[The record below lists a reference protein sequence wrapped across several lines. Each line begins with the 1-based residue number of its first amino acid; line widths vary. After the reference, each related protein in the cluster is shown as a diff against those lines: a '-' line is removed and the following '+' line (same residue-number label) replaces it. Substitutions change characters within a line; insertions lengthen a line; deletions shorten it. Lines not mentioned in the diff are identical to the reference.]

1 MEARKITQTVVEGL
15 SSSGRDEFLWDTKL
29 SGFGVKVSAGGKR
42 SYVYQFR
49 LGGRKGT
56 ARRVTIGEHANPL
69 DASKAR
75 KRAEELALLVSKGID
90 PVAAAAE
97 ARRLN
102 VDLAFPA
109 YADKFIESC
118 EGDGWRKLVSGTLKN
133 HVVPHLKKKS
143 LPQVRKSDITDVLD
157 RLPAKQAALKRNTF
171 AVLRRLFSWAVGRGD
186 IERSPF
192 DGMEVPPPVPARDR
206 VLSDEEM
213 AVIWTAAAK
222 AGSLFGPIVRLLIA
236 TGQRREEVTQMD
248 WSEVKRSEALWRL
261 PKERA
266 KNNVAHVVPLNKLA
280 IGALDSIAR
289 GEKWPRSGAV
299 FMTSG
304 KGPFTAHARGKMRL
318 DKQAEL
324 LAKKPLALWRL
335 HDLRRTMATNFQRLG
350 VRFEVTEAALNHV
363 GVSRVGVA
371 AVYQR
376 HDWLAEKTEAF
387 AAWAMHLETVFAAA
401 SAEGATTAELARK

>member
-1 MEARKITQTVVEGL
+1 MEARKITQAVVDGL

-56 ARRVTIGEHANPL
+56 ARRITLGEHGNPL
-69 DASKAR
+69 NANKAR
-75 KRAEELALLVSKGID
+75 KRAESFALLVSQGID
-90 PVAAAAE
+90 PVTAAAE
-97 ARRLN
+97 AKRLT

-109 YADKFIESC
+109 YAEKFIASC

-133 HVVPHLKKKS
+133 HVIPHLKKKS
-143 LPQVRKSDITDVLD
+143 LPQIRKSDITDVLD
-157 RLPAKQAALKRNTF
+157 RLPPKQAALKRNTF

-186 IERSPF
+186 IEHSPI

-206 VLSDEEM
+206 VLTDEEM
-213 AVIWTAAAK
+213 AIVWITAAS
-222 AGSLFGPIVRLLIA
+222 AGSLFGPIVRLLMA

-248 WSEVKRSEALWRL
+248 WSEVQRSEAIWQL

-266 KNNVAHVVPLNKLA
+266 KNNVAHVVPLNNLA
-280 IGALDSIAR
+280 IEVLDRVAR

-304 KGPFTAHARGKMRL
+304 KGPFTAHARGKKRL
-318 DKQAEL
+318 DEKAAE
-324 LAKKPLALWRL
+324 LAKKPLRPWRL

-350 VRFEVTEAALNHV
+350 VRFEVTESALNHV

-376 HDWLAEKTEAF
+376 HDWLAEKVEAF
-387 AAWAMHLETVFAAA
+387 AAWGKPPLRVVDDALDLKLND
-401 SAEGATTAELARK
+401 SR

>member
-1 MEARKITQTVVEGL
+1 MEARKITQTVVDGL
-15 SSSGRDEFLWDTKL
+15 VSSGRDEFLWDTKL

-56 ARRVTIGEHANPL
+56 ARRITLGEHGNPL
-69 DASKAR
+69 DANKAR
-75 KRAEELALLVSKGID
+75 KRAEEFALLVSQGID

-97 ARRLN
+97 AKRIT

-109 YADKFIESC
+109 YAEKFVESC
-118 EGDGWRKLVSGTLKN
+118 ENEGWRKLVGGVLKN

-143 LPQVRKSDITDVLD
+143 LPQIRKNDITEVLD
-157 RLPAKQAALKRNTF
+157 RLPQRQAALKRNAF

-192 DGMEVPPPVPARDR
+192 DGMEAPPAVPARDR
-206 VLSDEEM
+206 VLTDEEL
-213 AVIWTAAAK
+213 ATIWTAAAN

-266 KNNVAHVVPLNKLA
+266 KNSVAHVVPLNKQA
-280 IGALDSIAR
+280 VEVLDRVAR

-304 KGPFTAHARGKMRL
+304 KGPFTAHARGKKRL
-318 DKQAEL
+318 DKNAGV
-324 LAKKPLALWRL
+324 LAKKPLAEWRL

-371 AVYQR
+371 GVYQR
-376 HDWLAEKTEAF
+376 HDWLAEKQAAF
-387 AAWAMHLETVFAAA
+387 AAWSDHLNAII
-401 SAEGATTAELARK
+401 EGRK

>member
-1 MEARKITQTVVEGL
+1 MQARKITQTVVDGL
-15 SSSGRDEFLWDTKL
+15 TSSGRDEFLWDTKL

-56 ARRVTIGEHANPL
+56 ARRITLGEHGNPL
-69 DASKAR
+69 NATEAR
-75 KRAEELALLVSKGID
+75 KRAESFALLVSQGID

-97 ARRLN
+97 AKRLT

-118 EGDGWRKLVSGTLKN
+118 EGDGWRKLVSGTLKK

-143 LPQVRKSDITDVLD
+143 LPQIRKSDITDVLD

-186 IERSPF
+186 LERSPF
-192 DGMEVPPPVPARDR
+192 DGMEAPPPVPARDR
-206 VLSDEEM
+206 VLTDDEI
-213 AVIWTAAAK
+213 ATIWIASEK
-222 AGSLFGPIVRLLIA
+222 AGSLFGPIVRLLMA

-248 WSEVKRSEALWRL
+248 WSEVKRSEALWQL
-261 PKERA
+261 PRERA
-266 KNNVAHVVPLNKLA
+266 KNNVAHVVPLNRLA
-280 IGALDSIAR
+280 IEVLDRMAR

-304 KGPFTAHARGKMRL
+304 KGPFTAHARGKNRL
-318 DKQAEL
+318 DEQAAV
-324 LAKKPLALWRL
+324 LAGKPLAKWRL

-350 VRFEVTEAALNHV
+350 VRFEVTESALNHV

-376 HDWLAEKTEAF
+376 HDWLEEKVEAF
-387 AAWAMHLETVFAAA
+387 AAWGKHIEAVLEKA
-401 SAEGATTAELARK
+401 SKANEMAEK

>member
-1 MEARKITQTVVEGL
+1 MEARKITQTVVDGL
-15 SSSGRDEFLWDTKL
+15 SASGRDEFLWDTKL
-29 SGFGVKVSAGGKR
+29 SGFGVKLSAGGKR

-56 ARRVTIGEHANPL
+56 ARRITIGEHGNPL
-69 DASKAR
+69 NAAKAR
-75 KRAEELALLVSKGID
+75 ERAEEYALLVSRGID
-90 PVAAAAE
+90 PVAVAADE
-97 ARRLN
+97 RRVA
-102 VDLAFPA
+102 VDLAFPV
-109 YADKFIESC
+109 YAEKFIESC
-118 EGDGWRKLVSGTLKN
+118 EGAGWHKLVRGTLKN
-133 HVVPHLKKKS
+133 HVIPHLKKKS
-143 LPQVRKSDITDVLD
+143 LPHIRKSDITDVLD
-157 RLPAKQAALKRNTF
+157 RLPSKQAALKRNTF

-192 DGMEVPPPVPARDR
+192 EGMEVPPPVAARDR
-206 VLSDEEM
+206 VLTDNEI
-213 AVIWTAAAK
+213 AVIWEAAAK

-266 KNNVAHVVPLNKLA
+266 KNNVAHVVPLSKLA
-280 IGALDSIAR
+280 IGVLDRIAR

-304 KGPFTAHARGKMRL
+304 KGPFTAHARGKKRL
-318 DKQAEL
+318 DKEAGL
-324 LAKKPLALWRL
+324 LAKKPIALWRL

-350 VRFEVTEAALNHV
+350 VRFEVTESALNHV

-376 HDWLAEKTEAF
+376 HDWLSEKIAAF
-387 AAWAMHLETVFAAA
+387 DAWAAHLETVFGKAENAA
-401 SAEGATTAELARK
+401 EMPEE

>member
-1 MEARKITQTVVEGL
+1 MEARKITQTVVDGL

-56 ARRVTIGEHANPL
+56 ARRITLGEHGNPL
-69 DASKAR
+69 DANKAR
-75 KRAEELALLVSKGID
+75 KRAEAFALLVSQGVD
-90 PVAAAAE
+90 PIAAAAE
-97 ARRLN
+97 EKRLT

-109 YADKFIESC
+109 YAEKFIESC
-118 EGDGWRKLVSGTLKN
+118 EGEGWRKLVSGTLKN

-143 LPQVRKSDITDVLD
+143 LPQIRKSDITDVLD
-157 RLPAKQAALKRNTF
+157 RLPPKQAALKRNTF

-206 VLSDEEM
+206 VLTDEEIG
-213 AVIWTAAAK
+213 VIWSAAAN

-248 WSEVKRSEALWRL
+248 WSEVKRAEALWRL

-280 IGALDSIAR
+280 IEVLDRLAR
-289 GEKWPRSGAV
+289 SEKWPRSGSV

-304 KGPFTAHARGKMRL
+304 KGPFTAHARGKKRL
-318 DKQAEL
+318 DKQAGL
-324 LAKKPLALWRL
+324 LAKKPIALWRL

-350 VRFEVTEAALNHV
+350 VRFEVTESALNHV

-376 HDWLAEKTEAF
+376 HEWLEEKTEAF
-387 AAWAMHLETVFAAA
+387 AAWSERLEAIF
-401 SAEGATTAELARK
+401 ATTLSKAAEVAELVEK

>member
-1 MEARKITQTVVEGL
+1 MATGKITKTSVDALQPGE
-15 SSSGRDEFLWDTKL
+15 RDSFLWDAELK
-29 SGFGVKVSAGGKR
+29 GFGVKVTPSGSRIYILQYRLHSGSKIRRYTIGKHG
-42 SYVYQFR
+42 SPWTPHKAKEEAER
-49 LGGRKGT
+49 LAFMIAQGVDPADAAAD
-56 ARRVTIGEHANPL
+56 ARRIA
-69 DASKAR
+69 
-75 KRAEELALLVSKGID
+75 I
-90 PVAAAAE
+90 
-97 ARRLN
+97 
-102 VDLAFPA
+102 DLAFPA
-109 YADKFIESC
+109 YAEKFIESC
-118 EGDGWRKLVSGTLKN
+118 EGEGWRKLVSGTLKN
-133 HVVPHLKKKS
+133 HVVPHLKMKS
-143 LPQVRKSDITDVLD
+143 LPQVRKSDITDTLD
-157 RLPAKQAALKRNTF
+157 RLPTKQAALKRNTF

-206 VLSDEEM
+206 VLTDEEL
-213 AVIWTAAAK
+213 ATIWTAAAD
-222 AGSLFGPIVRLLIA
+222 AGSLFGPIVRLLMA

-280 IGALDSIAR
+280 VEVLDRVAR

-304 KGPFTAHARGKMRL
+304 KGPFTAHARGKKRL
-318 DKQAEL
+318 DKHAGI
-324 LAKKPLALWRL
+324 LAKKPLAEWRL

-350 VRFEVTEAALNHV
+350 IRFEVTESALNHV

-376 HDWLAEKTEAF
+376 HDWLSEKIAAFDAWATHIDALLEKANKAGELAEK
-387 AAWAMHLETVFAAA
+387 
-401 SAEGATTAELARK
+401 

>member
-1 MEARKITQTVVEGL
+1 MEARKITQTVVDGL

-56 ARRVTIGEHANPL
+56 ARRITLGEHSNPL
-69 DASKAR
+69 DANKAR
-75 KRAEELALLVSKGID
+75 KRAEAFALLVSQGVD
-90 PVAAAAE
+90 PIAAAAE
-97 ARRLN
+97 AKRLTI
-102 VDLAFPA
+102 DLAFPA
-109 YADKFIESC
+109 YAEKFIESC
-118 EGDGWRKLVSGTLKN
+118 EGEGWRKLVSGTLKN
-133 HVVPHLKKKS
+133 HVVPHLNKKS
-143 LPQVRKSDITDVLD
+143 LPQIRKSDITDVLD
-157 RLPAKQAALKRNTF
+157 RLPPKQAALKRNTF

-206 VLSDEEM
+206 VLTDEEISI
-213 AVIWTAAAK
+213 IWSAAAN

-248 WSEVKRSEALWRL
+248 WSEVRRAEALWRL

-280 IGALDSIAR
+280 IEVLDRLAQ

-304 KGPFTAHARGKMRL
+304 KGPFTAHARGKKRL
-318 DKQAEL
+318 DKQTAL
-324 LAKKPLALWRL
+324 LAQKPLALWRL
-335 HDLRRTMATNFQRLG
+335 HDLRRTMATSFQRLG
-350 VRFEVTEAALNHV
+350 VRFEVTESALNHV

-376 HDWLAEKTEAF
+376 HDWLKEKTEAF
-387 AAWAMHLETVFAAA
+387 AAWSERLEAIFAMAALKA
-401 SAEGATTAELARK
+401 AEVAE